1 MHRETLP
8 QKKNGEGRDIRKKG
22 RKDRRKK
29 GKNRKGGLRMQF
41 SGRVL
46 ACRALG
52 ALVCLPTGV
61 WSSTGLRYFVQ
72 QGKLGLLCES
82 LGEISY
88 LLSHA

>member
-1 MHRETLP
+1 MHRETLCL
-8 QKKNGEGRDIRKKG
+8 KKKKWKRKRHKKKG

-29 GKNRKGGLRMQF
+29 GKNHKGRLRMQF

-61 WSSTGLRYFVQ
+61 WSSTGLRYFV
-72 QGKLGLLCES
+72 
-82 LGEISY
+82 
-88 LLSHA
+88 